1 MKIIKNTS
9 YYDSKKLQQ
18 LFCFIHSLIA
28 KTEGRLKQWK
38 TLQVQIRNS
47 TGRCSGRAYVGQ
59 VYGEGWDMFLSLNKN
74 RDLKTISDL
83 FAHELMHSY
92 GYHHKDM
99 LCVST
104 PLVKDHHQK
113 IQDKFGNV
121 NFTKIDKPKVK
132 IDYVSLRK
140 TRAEQNLTR
149 WLSKYNFAKNKV
161 KKYQRQVKYYHK

>member
-9 YYDSKKLQQ
+9 CCDSKKLQQ
-18 LFCFIHSLIA
+18 LFCFIHSLIV

-38 TLQVQIRNS
+38 RLKVQIRN
-47 TGRCSGRAYVGQ
+47 TTKRDSGCAYVGE
-59 VYGEGWDMFLSLNKN
+59 VWGEGWDMFLSLNKDRN
-74 RDLKTISDL
+74 LKSISDL

-92 GYHHKDM
+92 GYRHKDM
-99 LCVST
+99 LCVET
-104 PLVKDHHQK
+104 PLVKEQHQK

-121 NFTKIDKPKVK
+121 NFTKIVKPKVK

-140 TRAEQNLTR
+140 TRAEQNLTK

-161 KKYQRQVKYYHK
+161 KKYQRQVKYYNK

>member
-9 YYDSKKLQQ
+9 CYDSKKLQQ

-28 KTEGRLKQWK
+28 KKEGRLKQWK
-38 TLQVQIRNS
+38 TLKVQIRN
-47 TGRCSGRAYVGQ
+47 TNWGCTGRAYIGQ
-59 VYGEGWDMFLSLNKN
+59 VWGEGWDMFLSLNKD

-92 GYHHKDM
+92 GYRHKDM
-99 LCVST
+99 ICVTT
-104 PLVKDHHQK
+104 PLVKDQHQK

-140 TRAEQNLTR
+140 IRAEQKLTK

-161 KKYQRQVKYYHK
+161 KKYQRQVKYYNK